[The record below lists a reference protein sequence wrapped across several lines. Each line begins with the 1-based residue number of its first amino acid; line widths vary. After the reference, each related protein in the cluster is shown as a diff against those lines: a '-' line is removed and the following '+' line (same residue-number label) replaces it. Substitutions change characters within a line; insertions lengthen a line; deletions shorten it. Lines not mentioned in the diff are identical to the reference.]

1 MQVRSRHH
9 LRADA
14 AADILE
20 HVAAQTGVSLDAD
33 AVEKIEFTDYPRD
46 VISLDGKPDLAMYQE
61 EPFLTVAGAN
71 RHLPDRHTVTV
82 DAGAVSFVANGADI
96 MRPGIV
102 EADGSIEDG
111 DLVCVIEETHGK
123 VLAVGRALTAGSEM
137 PGDSGRV
144 VETLHHVGD
153 ELFQLEV

>member
-14 AADILE
+14 ATEILDR
-20 HVAAQTGVSLDAD
+20 VAEQTGVTLEAD
-33 AVEKIEFTDYPRD
+33 AVEKIEFTDHDRS
-46 VISLDGKPDLAMYQE
+46 VISLDGHPVLAMYGE

-71 RHLPDRHTVTV
+71 RHPPETHTVTV

-102 EADGSIEDG
+102 EADPAVDAG
-111 DLVCVIEETHGK
+111 DLVCIREETHGK
-123 VLAVGRALTAGSEM
+123 VLAVGRALTEGGEM
-137 PGDSGRV
+137 TGDSGRV
-144 VETLHHVGD
+144 VETIHHVGD
-153 ELFQLEV
+153 ELYALEL

>member
-14 AADILE
+14 AADILARVE
-20 HVAAQTGVSLDAD
+20 GQTGVSLDAD

-46 VISLDGKPDLAMYQE
+46 VISLDGNPDLALFQE

-71 RHLPDRHTVTV
+71 RHSPERHTVTV

-102 EADGSIEDG
+102 EADSTIVTG
-111 DLVCVIEETHGK
+111 DLVSVVEETHGK
-123 VLAVGRALTAGSEM
+123 VLAVGRALTAGPEM

-144 VETLHHVGD
+144 VQTLHHVGD
-153 ELFQLEV
+153 ELFQLEL

>member
-14 AADILE
+14 AETVLQTVME
-20 HVAAQTGVSLDAD
+20 QTGVAIDAD
-33 AVEKIEFTDYPRD
+33 AVEKVEFTDHARAI
-46 VISLDGKPDLAMYQE
+46 ISIDGHPDLAMYGE
-61 EPFLTVAGAN
+61 EPFLTVSGAN
-71 RHLPDRHTVTV
+71 RYHPDRHIVTV

-102 EADGSIEDG
+102 EADPTIAAG
-111 DLVCVIEETHGK
+111 DLVCVREETHGK
-123 VLAVGRALTAGSEM
+123 VLAVGRALTDGASM

-144 VETLHHVGD
+144 VETIHHVGD
-153 ELFQLEV
+153 DLYALEL